1 MVQGA
6 AETGAKRHATQDIL
20 GGGMTPHVPE
30 KIWHRIKDFLTA
42 QLTGNITLHILDGKV
57 KGAKI
62 EEQVKVSE

>member
-1 MVQGA
+1 
-6 AETGAKRHATQDIL
+6 
-20 GGGMTPHVPE
+20 MTPHVPE
-30 KIWHRIKDFLTA
+30 KVWHRIKDFLAA